1 MIRLNK
7 EQEEM
12 LAGNE
17 GRGAQKAMEILTAM
31 GNAIGVAEMVKIS
44 YAHLMPRISCFSLME
59 NRVNGLMT

>member
-1 MIRLNK
+1 
-7 EQEEM
+7 M